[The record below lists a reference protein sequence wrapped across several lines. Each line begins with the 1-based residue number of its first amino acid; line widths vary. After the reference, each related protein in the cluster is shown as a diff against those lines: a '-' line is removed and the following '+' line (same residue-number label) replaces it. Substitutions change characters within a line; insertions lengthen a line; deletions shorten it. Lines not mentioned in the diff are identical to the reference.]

1 MRAAAMSTFL
11 YTLLGLTVGASL
23 HCSVRR
29 EISPCTCRV
38 QEPHSNTILVA
49 CERMTSFTQVVDA
62 LRGKFA
68 SDVEISLRIAYSR
81 LDDFTNHTFQ
91 ELGLAVTNLK
101 LNHDNLRW
109 AQNKVLNSAV
119 RCAPCQAKLRAENII
134 NNMLITHL
142 FSCAFIY
149 LLLNW
154 TKTASGLEHKE
165 S

>member
-1 MRAAAMSTFL
+1 MRAATMSTFL

-29 EISPCTCRV
+29 EISPCTCRL
-38 QEPHSNTILVA
+38 QEPHSNTIHVT

-68 SDVEISLRIAYSR
+68 SDVEISLKIAYSR

-109 AQNKVLNSAV
+109 AYNKVLKFTV
-119 RCAPCQAKLRAENII
+119 RRASCQAKLWAENII
-134 NNMLITHL
+134 KNMLITRL

-149 LLLNW
+149 LLINW
-154 TKTASGLEHKE
+154 TKTASGLEHNE